1 MACFIVPATEAIATT
16 LLSKVIKK
24 KKQETEKTDVSFSNR
39 LDRLNGLLW
48 GGSGLLAFEHF
59 WHGEIQLSPPF
70 LTAAAESESA
80 RTMLYEMSTS
90 GVAMAAVVTVTWA
103 VSVIIEKIIKERDS
117 KSTDFKEANS

>member
-1 MACFIVPATEAIATT
+1 MLYSTCNRSDCNY
-16 LLSKVIKK
+16 LSI
-24 KKQETEKTDVSFSNR
+24 SNR

-48 GGSGLLAFEHF
+48 GGSGLLAFEHL

-117 KSTDFKEANS
+117 KSTDFKEADS